1 MANNH
6 LFSYDCKSIRGG
18 IPFLSYIEDCKVVFT
33 FD

>member
-18 IPFLSYIEDCKVVFT
+18 IPLLSYIEDCKVVFT